1 MDEQGQQLRYYKDPP
16 VEGKKIKLRG
26 TVDLAPIKEVRSS
39 LAPKAPQYAL
49 DLVSDTHVY
58 TVIAST
64 KEEMIAWAVVLSKA
78 SKVEAASDSAAN
90 EVVKALG
97 Q

>member
-1 MDEQGQQLRYYKDPP
+1 MGE
-16 VEGKKIKLRG
+16 VEYLCTGG
-26 TVDLAPIKEVRSS
+26 
-39 LAPKAPQYAL
+39 
-49 DLVSDTHVY
+49 
-58 TVIAST
+58 T